1 MTSYERNLS
10 EFTTTELHQQLPK
23 DSRVKLSTLNQIFS
37 KITIAIPNPP
47 TVSKSGLDLTI
58 TNLKCTN
65 LNIADITLLHN
76 SIPNNPTKQIVN
88 ISIKGINLKCD
99 FNWEYKWTIFNGR
112 GVGNAMLSPSTTSA
126 SLGLSFLSEDYNDS
140 PPTDVTVHSCNLAI
154 DIQDMDFD
162 GDGIGIVGGIIALFE
177 GLLRDTVETELEK
190 TVCIELKKLGDSANS
205 IQGGEES
212 TLDGLLTMVN
222 GYLEYYLIP
231 SSEGSGDALSYENSI
246 DLPMISTAS
255 SATDI
260 ANGKEEEKSLY
271 VDFQQIDQY
280 ANGWITTL
288 LDQVDSFLQGPDSST
303 NSDEVVTASSPYNQ
317 LNINQFIRDNL
328 LNSDNKLL
336 IDPSIFFKDG
346 NLFSSHDVLSHSTLK
361 MKSISIE
368 GLDSFTELD
377 ILNPIGKHTLQ
388 NKLALD
394 YLYIEVE
401 MEASMKPSSQSNAI
415 IISPNSQP
423 IIESFIVDFSI
434 TQLELDIS
442 LFLGMNTQS
451 IGELELGSLLFTKNI
466 LPCLLSIMDD
476 IQITN
481 FNLSVNDIIP
491 PKLSGFIDTGLD
503 TLMTQAADALFS
515 MYENVIK
522 LVLPNFFNGYVKEL
536 INDFV
541 DDALGLYSCPTMNEH
556 DDQQQEEKHIDFRD
570 LFYTP
575 SNAESLGGVG
585 DERYGDI
592 IPKIMNILNDQ
603 VFSALNDD
611 GLSKIND
618 WLISPWTKEQSGIE
632 GSIKFDTLLDLNKE
646 RVELDI
652 WKSFAD
658 YLRLSI
664 SNFSIS
670 GLDTVRGPLKILEP
684 SSISGYLLE
693 NGLSLG
699 SSDGDMNRQLNASFQ
714 FGIEVGDDTSPLATN
729 NVMDLALTMPSVDI
743 VAVLFATIKEG
754 RFMKY
759 PLKDILN
766 FSCWLSM
773 IPVSSKSLIDVGLA
787 MHYMDM
793 IFDMVANTKCVECSN
808 PWLEELNSIVDFL
821 DKNDFIGDLKSKALS
836 IGRDLLEGD
845 WVQGMVDKQII
856 QASQLCPHDPSFGSM
871 SDQVFP
877 RFMGTREL
885 VDGILG
891 TAFPL
896 VQVVAVIMAQKHSD
910 LDISPPVIVDI
921 ELNVPQD
928 AKLIDLQDLSSIA
941 GWADMA
947 LEEARSYLG
956 GYVDESSQELGIT
969 SMLKSLLLDDEG
981 MMRIPIVDQGFDAG
995 GVKLELYDVT
1005 MVGLDS
1011 FTQFEVLNVTDS
1023 NTFGNSIKMDRLGVT
1038 LQMGL
1043 SVEDDSSEQARML
1056 LESSV
1061 NEMESI
1067 TVSLILKDVE
1077 LDISLLMA
1085 MDQDLMGQLRLGSI
1099 LDTSNIFN
1107 CLLSTIH
1114 SVGLS
1119 QFKMSIEDIDSF
1131 TISGLMSE
1139 NTTKSIE
1146 RMTEAI
1152 FTEYK
1157 QTVIDAIPSFTTNTI
1172 RPILHDI
1179 LQVLIGNARNDG
1191 ACPEPDPSLSGLVDL
1206 RDLLLSEEKALKLLG
1221 RGGSPY
1227 GGMFGMLYGFLENMM
1242 AESDINGLSK
1252 MNDLVASLTERQSD
1266 EGGDIYYPG
1275 DVFRQDLDVALN
1287 GLNAAIELGVSNVR
1301 ISNLDS
1307 LGAPIKVLQPVYGES
1322 SVVNNTATIGAGPD
1336 PLKAEFR
1343 LLIKGKGDDI
1353 EVHNDLVL
1361 GLSLQ
1366 NVDMMLEL
1374 LAQIQEAPFLSFPLQ
1389 DLLNMNCWLA
1399 TVVKPIIDSYGI
1411 RKEDEESGIMLR
1423 QLALAV
1429 AEARLDIECIECS
1442 SPLIVEMAAQV
1453 GSQEGIQD
1461 TTEVANMIFD
1471 YILNLLGGQFI
1482 QSELDKIILE
1492 AEMKC
1497 PHSVA
1502 YQQDFQGIQYQEMV
1516 APDKEGDVAGFII
1529 AIVSVIAFLSV
1540 FAGVAIVITKHVSRR
1555 RHNRWM
1561 TTLNRTQKFELEK
1574 MQSDEDKRQKD
1585 LNKRMLSLFW
1595 SKEVPL
1601 FIRLIMPIV
1610 ILGNIGLFLSGHL
1623 SLGGTVNISGSFA
1636 GQAFNVDGFF
1646 EFSMAKS
1653 TIEMWNAGA
1662 KSLAILIVLFSG
1674 VWPYS
1679 KLLVTL
1685 FLWFTPT
1692 RWVSSKRRGSILC
1705 WLDVLGKWSMVDVF
1719 VLLMTLASFKL
1730 SVESP
1735 DNLSFLPDSL
1745 YSINM
1750 MVIPLWGLYANM
1762 LAQFVAQISSHV
1774 IIHYHRKT
1782 VNAASDAQEEEWN
1795 VQPSNLGNDP
1805 EKLRMHKF
1813 TLDYEAS
1820 DKRAV
1825 VRKSVHWVLAMG
1837 LASLVILVIVGCVL
1851 PSFGI
1856 EVLGLVGL
1864 VVESGNQFEEAQ
1876 THYSVFNLASMIME
1890 QARYLNT
1897 ASDLVGLGTL
1907 SSLLVVTVFIVP
1919 LAQTASL
1926 CVQWFVP
1933 MTKKQRSKNTVLN
1946 EILSAWQYMEVYVLS
1961 IIIAAWQLGEV
1972 SEYMVNCTVAL
1983 YVEHLRQWH
1992 TTEFSR
1998 KKMPNVSV

>member
-1 MTSYERNLS
+1 MSFISDDY
-10 EFTTTELHQQLPK
+10 
-23 DSRVKLSTLNQIFS
+23 
-37 KITIAIPNPP
+37 
-47 TVSKSGLDLTI
+47 
-58 TNLKCTN
+58 
-65 LNIADITLLHN
+65 
-76 SIPNNPTKQIVN
+76 N
-88 ISIKGINLKCD
+88 IS
-99 FNWEYKWTIFNGR
+99 
-112 GVGNAMLSPSTTSA
+112 PP
-126 SLGLSFLSEDYNDS
+126 ND
-140 PPTDVTVHSCNLAI
+140 VNVHNCNLAI

-190 TVCIELKKLGDSANS
+190 TVCIELKKLGDDSS
-205 IQGGEES
+205 VQGKEES
-212 TLDGLLTMVN
+212 TLDGLLSMVN
-222 GYLEYYLIP
+222 GYLEDYLVP
-231 SSEGSGDALSYENSI
+231 SESSGDALGYENSI
-246 DLPMISTAS
+246 ELPMITATST
-255 SATDI
+255 TGNEDEED
-260 ANGKEEEKSLY
+260 EEEKSLY
-271 VDFQQIDQY
+271 VNFQQLDQY
-280 ANGWITTL
+280 ANGWISTL
-288 LDQVDSFLQGPDSST
+288 LDQVDSFLQGPDSS
-303 NSDEVVTASSPYNQ
+303 EVATSSSPFNQ

-336 IDPSIFFKDG
+336 IDPSIFFDDG
-346 NLFSSHDVLSHSTLK
+346 NLFSSHDILSHSTLK

-377 ILNPIGKHTLQ
+377 ILQPIGKHTLS

-423 IIESFIVDFSI
+423 IVESFIVDFSI
-434 TQLELDIS
+434 TQLELDLSI
-442 LFLGMNTQS
+442 FLGMNTQS

-476 IQITN
+476 VQITN

-491 PKLSGFIDTGLD
+491 PKLSGFLDTGLD
-503 TLMTQAADALFS
+503 VIMTQAADALFS

-522 LVLPNFFNGYVKEL
+522 IVLPNFFNGYVKEL

-541 DDALGLYSCPTMNEH
+541 DDALDLYSCPTNEYEK
-556 DDQQQEEKHIDFRD
+556 QEEKYIDFRD
-570 LFYTP
+570 LFNTP
-575 SNAESLGGVG
+575 TNAVAIGGVG

-592 IPKIMNILNDQ
+592 IPKIMNILNEQ

-618 WLISPWTKEQSGIE
+618 WFISPWTKEQSGIE

-658 YLRLSI
+658 YLSLSI

-684 SSISGYLLE
+684 SSTSGYLLE

-699 SSDGDMNRQLNASFQ
+699 SDSNMNKHLNASFQ
-714 FGIEVGDDTSPLATN
+714 LGIEVGDDTSPLATN

-743 VAVLFATIKEG
+743 VAILFATINEG

-766 FSCWLSM
+766 FSCWLST
-773 IPVSSKSLIDVGLA
+773 IPTSSKSLLDVGLA
-787 MHYMDM
+787 MHYIDM
-793 IFDMVANTKCVECSN
+793 IFDILANTQCVECSN
-808 PWLEELNSIVDFL
+808 PWLEDLNSIVDFL
-821 DKNDFIGDLKSKALS
+821 DKNDFISDLKSKALS

-845 WVQGMVDKQII
+845 WVQGMVVKQVI

-877 RFMGTREL
+877 GFMGTREL

-896 VQVVAVIMAQKHSD
+896 VQVIAVIMAQKHSD
-910 LDISPPVIVDI
+910 LDISPPVIDI
-921 ELNVPQD
+921 ELDVPQD
-928 AKLIDLQDLSSIA
+928 TKLIDLQDLSSIA

-956 GYVDESSQELGIT
+956 GYVDDTSQELGIT
-969 SMLKSLLLDDEG
+969 SILKSLLLDDEG

-1023 NTFGNSIKMDRLGVT
+1023 NTFGNAIKMDRLGVT

-1043 SVEDDSSEQARML
+1043 SIEDDSSDEARML
-1056 LESSV
+1056 LESGV
-1061 NEMESI
+1061 NEMETI

-1077 LDISLLMA
+1077 LDVSLLMA
-1085 MDQDLMGQLRLGSI
+1085 MDQDLMGKLRLGSI

-1119 QFKMSIEDIDSF
+1119 QFKMSIDDIESF
-1131 TISGLMSE
+1131 TISGFMSE
-1139 NTTKSIE
+1139 DTTKSIE

-1179 LQVLIGNARNDG
+1179 LQVLISNARDDG
-1191 ACPEPDPSLSGLVDL
+1191 ACPDPNPSLSGLVDL

-1227 GGMFGMLYGFLENMM
+1227 GGMFSMLHGFLENMM

-1266 EGGDIYYPG
+1266 EGGDLYYPG
-1275 DVFRQDLDVALN
+1275 GVFRQDLDVALN
-1287 GLNAAIELGVSNVR
+1287 GLNAAIELGVSDVR

-1343 LLIKGKGDDI
+1343 LLIKGKGDEI

-1366 NVDMMLEL
+1366 NIDMMLEL
-1374 LAQIQEAPFLSFPLQ
+1374 LAQIQEAPFLNFPLQ

-1411 RKEDEESGIMLR
+1411 REEDEESGIMLR

-1471 YILNLLGGQFI
+1471 YISNLLGGQFI

-1516 APDKEGDVAGFII
+1516 APDKEGDVAGFLI

-1585 LNKRMLSLFW
+1585 LNKRILSLFW

-1685 FLWFTPT
+1685 FLWFAPT

-1774 IIHYHRKT
+1774 IIHYHRQT

-1820 DKRAV
+1820 DERAV

-1837 LASLVILVIVGCVL
+1837 LASLVVLVIVGCVL
-1851 PSFGI
+1851 SSFGI

-1864 VVESGNQFEEAQ
+1864 VVESGNEFEEAQ
-1876 THYSVFNLASMIME
+1876 THYSVFNLAGMIME

-1907 SSLLVVTVFIVP
+1907 SSLLVITVFIVP

-1933 MTKKQRSKNTVLN
+1933 MTKKQRSKNTALN

-1961 IIIAAWQLGEV
+1961 IIIAAWQLGGV
-1972 SEYMVNCTVAL
+1972 SEYMVNVYCGSLRGTFTSMAYYGILKEEDAQCFSVQATVESASWILVAASIILFMINHFVVGASNQKTQDDTVPKERRL
-1983 YVEHLRQWH
+1983 YSDRWEKRKQSEVPVGITVSLDEDDEWLDLNHDDKDPSVSPIKPRFTDYYCFATKRMSMHETDEESGSTHGVVETAVL
-1992 TTEFSR
+1992 
-1998 KKMPNVSV
+1998 PVNDGD